1 MISICIP
8 IYNFDCTPLI
18 QALEEQILQ
27 CGSAIKIIAID
38 DGSDKAFEEINK
50 KILLKHNYIV
60 LPKNI
65 GRAKIRNLF
74 LKHTDDKY
82 LLYLDCDVIVPSH
95 FLKQYVSFIEQ
106 NNPKVICGG
115 RVYPKLLPEKN
126 RRLSYLYGKKRESKV
141 ALERNK
147 APNNAFMTNNF
158 IIQRSILKEHPF
170 DEKLSEYGHEDTL
183 LGFELKKAGV
193 PISHIENAVI
203 NGDIETNAEYLK
215 KSVTA
220 IENLVLILENESKKD
235 QFIASVRLLDVYYN
249 RLNSLARWA
258 VKFFFL
264 VTKRPLSKLLI
275 NGNISLTL
283 FDFYKLGVLS
293 EKV

>member
-82 LLYLDCDVIVPSH
+82 LLYLDCDVIV
-95 FLKQYVSFIEQ
+95 
-106 NNPKVICGG
+106 
-115 RVYPKLLPEKN
+115 
-126 RRLSYLYGKKRESKV
+126 
-141 ALERNK
+141 
-147 APNNAFMTNNF
+147 
-158 IIQRSILKEHPF
+158 
-170 DEKLSEYGHEDTL
+170 
-183 LGFELKKAGV
+183 
-193 PISHIENAVI
+193 
-203 NGDIETNAEYLK
+203 
-215 KSVTA
+215 
-220 IENLVLILENESKKD
+220 
-235 QFIASVRLLDVYYN
+235 
-249 RLNSLARWA
+249 
-258 VKFFFL
+258 
-264 VTKRPLSKLLI
+264 
-275 NGNISLTL
+275 
-283 FDFYKLGVLS
+283 
-293 EKV
+293 